1 MSDTLIDRLEKLA
14 AHLDGLD
21 SASGEAKLLR
31 EAVAKIESMEDAMM
45 AMSDSLGVL
54 ANE

>member
-1 MSDTLIDRLEKLA
+1 MNDMIGRLQKLA
-14 AHLDGLD
+14 DHLEDLD

-31 EAVAKIESMEDAMM
+31 EAVKKIESMEDAMM
-45 AMSDSLGVL
+45 AMSDSLGVM